1 MQTTKWVLD
10 PTHSEVQFRIK
21 HLMMTNVTGWFHVIS
36 GEVMADEQFTDAKVK
51 FTIDA
56 KSISSGNEQRDAHL
70 KGADFFDVEQYPT
83 IVFESEHYNAT
94 EGEIHGT
101 LTIKDVSKPVTF
113 EAEYNGVNKDPWGN
127 TKAGFSLSGKINRKD
142 WGLEWNA
149 PLEAGGVLV
158 SEDVR
163 LNAEVQF
170 TKEPSA

>member
-21 HLMMTNVTGWFHVIS
+21 HLMMTNVTGWFQVLS
-36 GEVMADEQFTDAKVK
+36 GEVMADDKFTDAKVQ

-56 KSISSGNEQRDAHL
+56 RSISTGNEQRDKHL
-70 KGADFFDVEQYPT
+70 KGADFFDVEKYPE
-83 IVFESEHYNAT
+83 IGFESGHYNAT

-101 LTIKDVSKPVTF
+101 LTIKGVSKPVTF
-113 EAEYNGVNKDPWGN
+113 EAEFNGTNKDPWGN
-127 TKAGFSLSGKINRKD
+127 LKAGFSLTGKINRKD

-170 TKEPSA
+170 TRQEE